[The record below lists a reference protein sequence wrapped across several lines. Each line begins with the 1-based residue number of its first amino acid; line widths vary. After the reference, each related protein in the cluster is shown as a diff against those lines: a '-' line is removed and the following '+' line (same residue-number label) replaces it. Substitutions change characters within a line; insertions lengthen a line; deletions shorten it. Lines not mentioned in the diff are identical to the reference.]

1 MIRIVSP
8 SLLSADFGHFADE
21 IALLNRSEAEWIHV
35 DVMDGVYVPNI
46 SFGFP
51 VIEYVRPLT
60 DKALDVHLM
69 IVHPE
74 KFLARFRDAGA
85 DILTVHAEACTHLH
99 RTLQEIRSL
108 GMKAGVA
115 LNPHTPLCMVEEVLD
130 DADMVLV
137 MTVDPG
143 FGGQRFIPRC
153 LDKVR
158 RFRRIINGRGLG
170 TLIQVDGGVSTENAG
185 ELYRAGSNVLVAGHA
200 VFASPDPAATIAAL
214 LHAE

>member
-60 DKALDVHLM
+60 DKRLDVHLM

-158 RFRRIINGRGLG
+158 RLRRMINGRGLD